1 MAKARQISSKAEEKV
16 KTKNKKKQSV
26 SEQTS
31 FPSSAN
37 ALEFPLY
44 VAGKPHFSGQ
54 WLEVKHK
61 YRGEVYAKV
70 ALANDEIL
78 EQAIQSAVKAESEM
92 AQLKPFQ
99 KQKILL
105 DCVAKFNAQ
114 REELT
119 EILIAEGGKPRT
131 AAAAEVERLINTFQ
145 IAADAVTQLDD
156 GRLIPLA
163 VTQAASAYTGMV
175 KHVPIGAVSLISP
188 FNFPLNLT
196 AHKIAPAIA
205 AGCPFVLKPAS
216 ITPVSAL
223 KIAEVLAQTDLPK
236 GAFSILPCPREQAD
250 VLVTDDRFK
259 LLSFTGSDVVGWDM
273 KARAGRK
280 KVTLELGGNA
290 AVLIEPDTEITDAL
304 VDRLIGGAYGH
315 AGQVCISVQ
324 RILAHADIYTE
335 LKKKLL
341 AKLKSLKAADPDL
354 KTTLVGPMIKEDEA
368 IRLKKW
374 VDKAVKNGAKVL
386 VGGQV
391 SGVLFEPTLLE
402 NVDEQLEVY
411 KDEVFGPV
419 AILEKYK
426 SFEKGIQK
434 INSSRFGLQA
444 GVYTQNLNKMMYA
457 WEHLQVGG
465 VIIND
470 IPSFRVD
477 NMPYGGVKDSGLG
490 REGIQSAIRDMQ
502 EERLLA
508 IKQ

>member
-1 MAKARQISSKAEEKV
+1 MAK
-16 KTKNKKKQSV
+16 
-26 SEQTS
+26 SEQQKS
-31 FPSSAN
+31 M
-37 ALEFPLY
+37 EFPLY
-44 VAGKPHFSGQ
+44 VAGKAISSGQ
-54 WLEVKHK
+54 WLEVYHK
-61 YRGEVYAKV
+61 FTGQLYAKV

-78 EQAIQSAVKAESEM
+78 EQSIKSAILAEKDM
-92 AQLKPFQ
+92 AALKPFQ

-105 DCVAKFNAQ
+105 HCVAKFNEQ
-114 REELT
+114 REALT
-119 EILIAEGGKPRT
+119 NILIAEGGKPRT

-145 IAADAVTQLDD
+145 IAANAVSTLED

-163 VTQAASAYTGMV
+163 VTQAASAFRGMV

-216 ITPVSAL
+216 LTPISAL
-223 KIAEVLAQTDLPK
+223 KIAEILAETDLPK
-236 GAFSILPCPREQAD
+236 GAFSILPCPRAQAD
-250 VLVTDDRFK
+250 ILVTDDRFK

-290 AVLIEPDTEITDAL
+290 AVMIEPDTEITDAL
-304 VDRLIGGAYGH
+304 IDRVISGAYSH

-324 RILAHADIYTE
+324 RILVHADIYAE
-335 LKKKLL
+335 FKKKLI
-341 AKLKSLKAADPDL
+341 AQLKQVKASDPDL
-354 KTTLVGPMIKEDEA
+354 AATIVGPMIKHDEA
-368 IRLKKW
+368 LRLKKW
-374 VDKAVKNGAKVL
+374 VDKAVKKGSKL
-386 VGGQV
+386 LIGG
-391 SGVLFEPTLLE
+391 SLTGVLFEPTLLE
-402 NVDEQLEVY
+402 NVDETLEIY
-411 KDEVFGPV
+411 KDEAFGPV

-426 SFEKGIQK
+426 SFEKAIDK

-444 GVYTQNLNKMMYA
+444 GVYTQNLNKMLYA
-457 WEHLQVGG
+457 WDHLQVGG

-470 IPSFRVD
+470 IPTFRVD

-490 REGIQSAIRDMQ
+490 REGIYSAIRDMQ